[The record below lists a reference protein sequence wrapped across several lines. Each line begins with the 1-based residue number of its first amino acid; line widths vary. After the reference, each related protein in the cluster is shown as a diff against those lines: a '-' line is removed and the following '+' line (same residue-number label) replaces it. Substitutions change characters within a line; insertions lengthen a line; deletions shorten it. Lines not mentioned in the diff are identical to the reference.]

1 MSQINPLNIPEDH
14 VLDSGLTMGEA
25 INRMRTY
32 AKEIDA
38 LEEVLTPEQLDQV
51 TDLADLWACLPFEAL
66 ERALSQAAG
75 NAA

>member
-1 MSQINPLNIPEDH
+1 
-14 VLDSGLTMGEA
+14 MGEA
-25 INRMRTY
+25 IERVRTY
-32 AKEIDA
+32 SDEVAS
-38 LEEVLTPEQLDQV
+38 LEPVLTPEQLDQV